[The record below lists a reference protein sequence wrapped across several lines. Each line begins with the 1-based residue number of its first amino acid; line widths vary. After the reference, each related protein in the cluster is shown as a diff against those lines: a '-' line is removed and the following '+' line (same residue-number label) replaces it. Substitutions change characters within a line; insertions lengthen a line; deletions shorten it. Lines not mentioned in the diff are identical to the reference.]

1 MMGSQKPALV
11 WNLLDVILIDFHSKT
26 FALETFFLC
35 FKHALEESWLLGT
48 VINLLERIWR
58 LLEPA
63 AMRF

>member
-1 MMGSQKPALV
+1 MGSQKPDLV
-11 WNLLDVILIDFHSKT
+11 WNLLDVILFAFHRKT
-26 FALETFFLC
+26 VALETFFLC
-35 FKHALEESWLLGT
+35 LKHALRESWLLGT